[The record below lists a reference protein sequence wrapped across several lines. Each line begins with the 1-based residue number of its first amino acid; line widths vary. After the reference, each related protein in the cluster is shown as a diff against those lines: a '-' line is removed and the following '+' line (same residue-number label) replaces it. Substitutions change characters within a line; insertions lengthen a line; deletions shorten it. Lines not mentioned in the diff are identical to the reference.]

1 MFSYLKSHY
10 RSISK
15 EVTLGLIFTVAAVSS
30 IALVISYGLAAK
42 RAESQLEEKADE
54 YIAFLKNILVVPMW
68 NYDFETIEA
77 VGQTYLHN
85 DFIAGINIAD
95 NRGFIRM
102 ERQIPDESTSFIRTA
117 RLYHHGL
124 PIGRVKIAL
133 TSGYLIQLNRQFL
146 WSLSLTIIINLL
158 SLIIMTGLLLR
169 WSLKKPLRQLGEI
182 VNSYAAGDY
191 QPFGR
196 EMPYIEL
203 QPLVETIKKMGEQI
217 EFQLTE
223 IQKAEKKFRGI
234 FENAIEGIFQSTPD
248 GHIISANPAFAQ
260 ILGYVSPEELMNI
273 ITDIGQQHYVDLNQR
288 GEFIRQLKQNGVI
301 SSFEVRFYRKD
312 MSIIWVSINARPI
325 YDSKGQLLHF
335 EGLVQDITQ
344 RKKTETQLQQL
355 STAVEQAAENIMI
368 TDGQGRIAYV
378 NPSFER
384 SSGYLKAELIN
395 KDPRFLYADENNAAI
410 HDDIWR
416 AVTSGKT
423 WIGRITRK
431 NKDGETIIED
441 VTVSSIKSQT
451 GRFLGYVSVNRDV
464 TEKVK
469 IENQLRQA
477 QKMEAI
483 GTLAGGIAHDF
494 NNMLGV
500 IIGCSE
506 LAMSNLPK
514 DHSAGADIEKV
525 LDAGLGAKSL
535 VRQILTFS
543 RQSESESLPLILQ
556 PFLKEITKF
565 LRASLPATIDIQLSI
580 DTSNGVVLADPIQI
594 QQILMNLCSNSAH
607 AMSPDGG
614 KLFIT
619 LSDAKVSDAE
629 TAQFPDLKPGNYL
642 KLTVRDTGSGIPEDC
657 IHRIFD
663 PFFTTKKV
671 GEGTGLGLSVVHGI
685 VKKHDGVV
693 LVDSIPGRGTIFDVF
708 LPKLEHPDIKIV
720 AEHVS
725 DLPKGTE
732 QILLVDNEAILADIL
747 HRILTGLG
755 YGVYT
760 HTSGIKALEMFLENP
775 DRFDLVISDHT
786 MPELTGTMFAKEIRK
801 IHPKLPIILCT
812 GLKDKHTEEEAKKA
826 RVTRILIKPI
836 RRDELALVIREVIDD
851 SREVTD

>member
-15 EVTLGLIFTVAAVSS
+15 EVTLGLIFTVAVVSS

-77 VGQTYLHN
+77 VGQTYLQN

-95 NRGFIRM
+95 SRGFIQM
-102 ERQIPDESTSFIRTA
+102 ESQIPDESTSFVRVA
-117 RLYHHGL
+117 QLYHHGL
-124 PIGRVKIAL
+124 PIGQVKIAL
-133 TSGYLIQLNRQFL
+133 TSGHLIQLNRQFL
-146 WSLSLTIIINLL
+146 WSLCLTIFINLL

-169 WSLKKPLRQLGEI
+169 WSLKKPLGQLDEI

-191 QPFGR
+191 QPFNR

-203 QPLVETIKKMGEQI
+203 QPLVETINKMGEQI

-223 IQKAEKKFRGI
+223 IQKAEKKYRSI

-260 ILGYVSPEELMNI
+260 ILDYDSPEELMDT

-288 GEFIRQLKQNGVI
+288 EEFIRQLKQNGVI
-301 SSFEVRFYRKD
+301 SSFEVRLYRKD
-312 MSIIWVSINARPI
+312 MSTIWVSINARPI

-384 SSGYLKAELIN
+384 SSGYSKAELIN
-395 KDPRFLYADENNAAI
+395 KDPRLLYTDENNAEI
-410 HDDIWR
+410 YDDIWGAATR
-416 AVTSGKT
+416 GKT
-423 WIGRITRK
+423 WTGRITRK
-431 NKDGETIIED
+431 KKDGEAIIED

-494 NNMLGV
+494 NNILGV

-506 LAMSNLPK
+506 LALSNLSK
-514 DHSAGADIEKV
+514 DHSSGADIEKV
-525 LDAGLGAKSL
+525 LEAGLGAKSL

-543 RQSESESLPLILQ
+543 RQSKSESLPLILQ
-556 PFLKEITKF
+556 PFLKEVTKF

-580 DTSNGVVLADPIQI
+580 DTPNGVVLADPIQI
-594 QQILMNLCSNSAH
+594 QQILMNLCSNSSH

-629 TAQFPDLKPGNYL
+629 TAQLPDLKPGNYL

-663 PFFTTKKV
+663 PFFTTKKIS
-671 GEGTGLGLSVVHGI
+671 EGTGLGLSVVHGI
-685 VKKHDGVV
+685 VKKHDGAV
-693 LVDSIPGRGTIFDVF
+693 LVDSIPGQGAIFDVF

-732 QILLVDNEAILADIL
+732 QILLVDDEAILADIL

-760 HTSGIKALEMFLENP
+760 HTSSIKALEMFLENP
-775 DRFDLVISDHT
+775 DRFELVIVDHT
-786 MPELTGTMFAKEIRK
+786 MPELTGTMFAGEIRK
-801 IHPKLPIILCT
+801 IRPKLPIILCT
-812 GLKDKHTEEEAKKA
+812 GLNDKHAEEEANKA
-826 RVTRILIKPI
+826 KISRMLIKPI
-836 RRDELALVIREVIDD
+836 RRDELALVIREVLDD
-851 SREVTD
+851 YGKTTD

>member
-1 MFSYLKSHY
+1 MFSYLKSHH

-117 RLYHHGL
+117 RLYHHDL

-169 WSLKKPLRQLGEI
+169 WSLKKPLRQLDEI

-288 GEFIRQLKQNGVI
+288 EEFIRQLKQNGVI
-301 SSFEVRFYRKD
+301 SSFEVRLYRKD

-355 STAVEQAAENIMI
+355 STAVEQVADCIMI
-368 TDGQGRIAYV
+368 TDREGRISYV
-378 NPSFER
+378 NPSFEKIK
-384 SSGYLKAELIN
+384 GYNQTELAGKEPWILSVDAREKMVN
-395 KDPRFLYADENNAAI
+395 DT
-410 HDDIWR
+410 IWQT
-416 AVTSGKT
+416 VNSGKT
-423 WIGRITRK
+423 WTGRVISKKK
-431 NKDGETIIED
+431 NGGAIIED
-441 VTVSSIKSQT
+441 ATISPIKSDS

-464 TEKVK
+464 TEKAK

-494 NNMLGV
+494 NNILGV

-506 LAMSNLPK
+506 LVLQSIPDTTTAKK
-514 DHSAGADIEKV
+514 DMETV
-525 LDAGLGAKSL
+525 LDAALRAKSL
-535 VRQILTFS
+535 TSQILTFS
-543 RQSESESLPLILQ
+543 RQSEGESRPLLLS
-556 PFLKEITKF
+556 PFIKEIVKF
-565 LRASLPATIDIQLSI
+565 LRATLPMTIDMRIETEASSGAVLS
-580 DTSNGVVLADPIQI
+580 DPIQI
-594 QQILMNLCSNSAH
+594 QQILMNLCTNAAQAIGSG
-607 AMSPDGG
+607 GG
-614 KLFIT
+614 KLEIT
-619 LSDAKVSDAE
+619 LCDVDIDAKEVSRLPELEAG
-629 TAQFPDLKPGNYL
+629 PYI
-642 KLTVRDTGSGIPEDC
+642 KLTVKDNGHGIPEDI

-685 VKKHDGVV
+685 VKKLNGAVF
-693 LVDSIPGRGTIFDVF
+693 VDSKVGEGAIFRVF
-708 LPKLEHPDIKIV
+708 LPRLEHPDIEI
-720 AEHVS
+720 AIEQVS
-725 DLPKGTE
+725 DLPRGQE
-732 QILLVDNEAILADIL
+732 SILLVDDEAVLCDIMQ
-747 HRILTGLG
+747 RILSGLG
-755 YGVYT
+755 YHVEAQ
-760 HTSGIKALEMFLENP
+760 TSPMKALEVFRNNP
-775 DRFDLVISDHT
+775 HRFNLLIADQT
-786 MPELTGTMFAKEIRK
+786 MQEMTGTMLIEAVRNIRLA
-801 IHPKLPIILCT
+801 LPVILCT
-812 GLKDKHTEEEAKKA
+812 GLKDSSMETAAKA
-826 RVTRILIKPI
+826 AGVDRTLAKPI
-836 RRDELALVIREVIDD
+836 RRDELALIIREVLDD
-851 SREVTD
+851 